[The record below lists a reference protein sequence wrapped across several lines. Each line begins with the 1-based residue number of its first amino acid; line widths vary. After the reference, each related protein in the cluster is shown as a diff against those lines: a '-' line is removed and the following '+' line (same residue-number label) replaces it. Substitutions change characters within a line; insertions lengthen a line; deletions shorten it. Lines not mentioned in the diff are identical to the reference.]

1 MNLPNIELEKY
12 KTPPPKLSALSSSA
26 NNATYGQNEHQIHH
40 QKFNQLSLLYELA
53 ASTLDP
59 LLISNVSNGNGSSAP
74 DQSNADE
81 EWTDVVLLVLK
92 ASIMVFIII
101 AAIFGNLLV
110 IISVMRHR
118 KLR

>member
-1 MNLPNIELEKY
+1 MNLPNNEIEKHI
-12 KTPPPKLSALSSSA
+12 TSSKLSALSSSA
-26 NNATYGQNEHQIHH
+26 SNATFSQNEQRQHH
-40 QKFNQLSLLYELA
+40 QHFNQLSLLYELVS
-53 ASTLDP
+53 STLDP
-59 LLISNVSNGNGSSAP
+59 LLNSNISNINDSVS
-74 DQSNADE
+74 DQNNVNE

>member
-1 MNLPNIELEKY
+1 MNLPNIELEKHII
-12 KTPPPKLSALSSSA
+12 PPKLSALSSSA
-26 NNATYGQNEHQIHH
+26 NNQSGHNLQH
-40 QKFNQLSLLYELA
+40 QKFNQVSLIYELA
-53 ASTLDP
+53 SSTLDP
-59 LLISNVSNGNGSSAP
+59 TFISNISNGNISSS
-74 DQSNADE
+74 DQSFVDE